1 MTSGRPTRVRGR
13 RTPVPAAVITD
24 AHPGRSRDLRQR
36 QTRYLITMGF
46 RIACFLA
53 VIVVPDTWARLALIV
68 AAGVLPGIAVLAAN
82 AVDRRSHVAK
92 AIEPG
97 EPEARRAL
105 TKEPNP
111 TVDGEVVDGP
121 PHNSDVR

>member
-1 MTSGRPTRVRGR
+1 MTSGRGNSDRGR

-24 AHPGRSRDLRQR
+24 AHPGRSRDLRKR

-53 VIVVPDTWARLALIV
+53 VIVVPNMWARMALIA

-82 AVDRRSHVAK
+82 AVDRRSYGSRAV
-92 AIEPG
+92 ERG
-97 EPEARRAL
+97 EPETRRAL
-105 TKEPNP
+105 TRGE
-111 TVDGEVVDGP
+111 TVEGDIADDP
-121 PHNSDVR
+121 DPKS